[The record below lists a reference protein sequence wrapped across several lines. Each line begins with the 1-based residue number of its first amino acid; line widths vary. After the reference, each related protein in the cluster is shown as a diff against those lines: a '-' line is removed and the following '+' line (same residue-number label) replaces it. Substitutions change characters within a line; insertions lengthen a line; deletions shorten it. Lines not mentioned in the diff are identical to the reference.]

1 MPMTR
6 HRQNFATPML
16 LAAGTILLAGCPLPA
31 PHTTATSAPVT
42 GRVLWDDGTP
52 ARDIP
57 IVLAT
62 EWART
67 PCGKPALRTVTDAG
81 GSFALEGTSE
91 HHSVVWIVPNLDV
104 VAPRFDLCASV
115 GDTLRHMYTGT
126 GSLQA
131 NADPA
136 SVTCTI
142 LRSEGSA
149 HVSCNDRGRQNVVIG
164 GHWDDS
170 ARTGRQGL
178 YRLLLTE
185 QPTQVKGYDKGALQ
199 DRPYVYV
206 QWVEPIAGADSADQR
221 FRVDTTVSLAIDRNK
236 VTDIDRV
243 QLWRREGRWMA
254 SLEGY
259 KKSFMNDFDRAELI
273 FALGA
278 PGEASKV
285 SGP

>member
-1 MPMTR
+1 VALT
-6 HRQNFATPML
+6 
-16 LAAGTILLAGCPLPA
+16 GCPVPA
-31 PHTTATSAPVT
+31 SYTTATSAPVT

-62 EWART
+62 QWART
-67 PCGKPALRTVTDAG
+67 PCGKVALRTTTDASG
-81 GSFALEGTSE
+81 AFAVEGLSE
-91 HHSVVWIVPNLDV
+91 HHSVMWIVPNLDV

-115 GDTLRHMYTGT
+115 GDTLRHIYTGT

-131 NADPA
+131 SAESA

-142 LRSEGSA
+142 LRWQGTA
-149 HVSCNDRGRQNVVIG
+149 RASCNDRVRQSVVTG
-164 GHWDDS
+164 GHWGDS
-170 ARTGRQGL
+170 TRMGRAGL

-185 QPTQVKGYDKGALQ
+185 QPTQVKGYKKNYPQ

-206 QWVEPIAGADSADQR
+206 QWLEPAGGADSAAQR
-221 FRVDTTVSLAIDRNK
+221 FRVDTTVSLPIDRDK
-236 VTDIDRV
+236 VTDISRV

-254 SLEGY
+254 SLEGN
-259 KKSFMNDFDRAELI
+259 KKSFMSDFTRAELI

-278 PGEASKV
+278 PGEATKV
-285 SGP
+285 AGP